1 MILTCIKRKI
11 IKIFFINKLSIKQN
25 LQKMSSKSTLN
36 TSNSFINQKWNKFP
50 ILVINN
56 IEFNTDK
63 SLITFATSSGYR
75 IYDNKTFTLL
85 NEIWNNQEILGSLK
99 KATVLYSSPLI
110 CFLGSD
116 NNEYYK
122 CTQIFFYNEKMRKT
136 IGIIDFHEK
145 VYNFFLTKYLII
157 FCFINKIY
165 IFELS
170 TLKYICK
177 IDNIEFDEQLV
188 SVNECYYN
196 GKRIINLGYI
206 SSNYQNKN
214 VVNLISFYIDNKFKL
229 THCKKNG
236 IITMFDNIKQI
247 HLEKEKKLI
256 VVSEFG
262 NKIHIYE
269 TDNNQLLYC
278 IYMGNQRLNINNLSF
293 NENEKFLLCICDLDE
308 INIFKL
314 DNIKG
319 KYNCNCISHPDK
331 EIKYKR
337 KSSNNSFLGGYFTRM
352 FNDSTEPFLYNNIN
366 ECGGFYKCYFDH
378 KKKDEITL
386 INNFGSI
393 IKYKFNR
400 KKEKEKLK
408 IIKKIQVI
416 EEDLIDDFE

>member
-1 MILTCIKRKI
+1 M
-11 IKIFFINKLSIKQN
+11 
-25 LQKMSSKSTLN
+25 
-36 TSNSFINQKWNKFP
+36 
-50 ILVINN
+50 
-56 IEFNTDK
+56 
-63 SLITFATSSGYR
+63 
-75 IYDNKTFTLL
+75 
-85 NEIWNNQEILGSLK
+85 
-99 KATVLYSSPLI
+99 
-110 CFLGSD
+110 
-116 NNEYYK
+116 
-122 CTQIFFYNEKMRKT
+122 
-136 IGIIDFHEK
+136 
-145 VYNFFLTKYLII
+145 
-157 FCFINKIY
+157 
-165 IFELS
+165 
-170 TLKYICK
+170 
-177 IDNIEFDEQLV
+177 
-188 SVNECYYN
+188 NECYYN

-314 DNIKG
+314 NNIKG

-337 KSSNNSFLGGYFTRM
+337 KS
-352 FNDSTEPFLYNNIN
+352 
-366 ECGGFYKCYFDH
+366 
-378 KKKDEITL
+378 
-386 INNFGSI
+386 
-393 IKYKFNR
+393 
-400 KKEKEKLK
+400 
-408 IIKKIQVI
+408 
-416 EEDLIDDFE
+416 